1 MLLSCF
7 HKVSGKEGQWSGRK
21 ALTYQRAS
29 FNGIVLTLYGCSSLS
44 VLILEYLLQW
54 YVKEIFNLLVIL
66 LVPGSPDKAKRS
78 FAYKTESVVFFC
90 IFSLTRPQSF
100 KLFSSSGILKQ
111 GSWSDGL
118 GTDWKKKKKLARKWK
133 VKEILKR
140 NYTSTK
146 SAKRSIFGIFDLIA
160 RTVCWCNH
168 HLTRQVNSA
177 VCSQQLLI
185 LLNAVKGKLK
195 KRICTWE
202 TCTKFSV
209 HFTFQ

>member
-1 MLLSCF
+1 MQTCCCP
-7 HKVSGKEGQWSGRK
+7 VSITSVISDSHQKQRK
-21 ALTYQRAS
+21 TPTYEKAS
-29 FNGIVLTLYGCSSLS
+29 LNGIVLTLYGHSSLS

-111 GSWSDGL
+111 RSWSDGL
-118 GTDWKKKKKLARKWK
+118 GTDWKKKKLARKWK
-133 VKEILKR
+133 AKEILKR

-146 SAKRSIFGIFDLIA
+146 SAKRSIFGIF
-160 RTVCWCNH
+160 VF
-168 HLTRQVNSA
+168 NSKN
-177 VCSQQLLI
+177 CMLM
-185 LLNAVKGKLK
+185 
-195 KRICTWE
+195 
-202 TCTKFSV
+202 
-209 HFTFQ
+209 